1 MEEYYKE
8 MEVAMVRENMEEDR
22 EAIMMRFLAGL
33 NREIQNGGITTLCG
47 VGGYGAYGYQ
57 D

>member
-1 MEEYYKE
+1 
-8 MEVAMVRENMEEDR
+8 MVRENMEEDR
-22 EAIMMRFLAGL
+22 EAIMVRFLAGL

-47 VGGYGAYGYQ
+47 VGGYGAYGFQ